1 MRLSIILL
9 KVSDSF
15 IDKTNITR
23 RYLRRMSDA
32 AKHVRYE
39 VLKCFRQSH
48 IKENRQDRCC
58 TIIIY

>member
-32 AKHVRYE
+32 AEHVR
-39 VLKCFRQSH
+39 
-48 IKENRQDRCC
+48 
-58 TIIIY
+58 